1 MAGNKWCW
9 IARRRLLL
17 TIALVGFSLGSA
29 LGQHASETY
38 GRNRVQYRQFNWQYI
53 STENFDV
60 YYYDE
65 RRRVATEAAQF
76 LEAEF
81 DRITDLI
88 GYPPY
93 LKTKVFLYNSVAD
106 LQQSNMGILGKQFR
120 VGGET
125 EFIKP
130 YVEIANPGTID
141 GFKEEL
147 VLKVTDLMVNEMMF
161 GGSLKD
167 MFQNA
172 VLLNLPDWFI
182 DGVSAYAAKGW
193 DETMDDYSRQFVT
206 SKQVN
211 KALKVTGPEATLVG
225 QSIWNYIVEK
235 YGKASVA
242 NILNYT
248 RVIRN
253 EQKSIYITLGIPFKQ
268 LIADWRRYYTEDQ
281 QRINT
286 SYRPVS
292 DSLRITPRRNKG
304 IVYTTMKIS
313 PDGKNI
319 AYAENN
325 RGKFTVMVKSLETGR
340 ETTILSDGNKVFRQ
354 TVDTSLPLLAWADG
368 HTLGVIGV
376 RYGNHLFWLYDL
388 TTRSKIPRPLE
399 RFSNI
404 RSLNFSD
411 NGRLAVISGDM
422 DGQNDLFLI
431 STRRDRTRRLTN
443 DLFDDFDPS
452 FIPKTNTLVFSSNRT
467 TDSVTTVKRGFDK
480 IPNNY
485 NLFAFNLDTT
495 VAMVSRIT
503 NTLSADYAPKAV
515 DENTIYY
522 LSDQRGIINLFKFN
536 RQTGVYAQVTNF
548 QSSIK
553 SFDLHP
559 EGRVFATVMRNQL
572 REDIFVY
579 PQFNFDRQVFT
590 PATRRRE
597 AQHVRNLTERRK
609 KEVKPGVTL
618 KQLINERLQQRRD
631 TVVGDTVRKSSPPA
645 PPDSRGTA
653 RKDSLVVVKK
663 PDSLATDSV
672 KQILKPGE
680 VNIDNY
686 TFEDEKIQ
694 KDTLATTVIA
704 KNDTIVTPVVTENLP
719 AKKEKDLD
727 TDDYK
732 FEDEVIRAQKPGET
746 FLSRYMKARETSR
759 INGPFNY
766 QPKFSYE
773 NFVTDFVIDP
783 LRGFSIRL
791 ETQMNDILENY
802 RIYGGI
808 QTAFDWKSGDV
819 FGEFHYLKHRMDF
832 SVRYDRKVIFWTQ
845 PLETSASPSAQ
856 KQKYS
861 WQKIE
866 FGASLPITVRL
877 RVSVKPFMGYTL
889 FEDLGPDQRIVSPP
903 TYKPSKEQWYGGAKG
918 ELVYDNSVNNGLNLM
933 EGTRGKLTFV
943 HNEGMGNDK
952 ASFSQVSIDVRH
964 YQKIYREIVL
974 AMRGYTGHFFGN
986 APKQYVLGGVD
997 NWFGNSTNYEGVK
1010 NPLYV
1015 KTGYNENL
1023 LFTEFATTLRGF
1035 DYATLYGTSVA
1046 MFSAEFRLPLVRALV
1061 GSSVSSSFFRN
1072 MQFTAFYDIGTSW
1085 TGAPPISS
1093 ENTLRTIEIKS
1104 GPFAIDLKQ
1113 YLNPWLYSY
1122 GFGFRSMMLGYYL
1135 KFDYAWPVE
1144 NFKVNDPRVMV
1155 SIGLDF

>member
-1 MAGNKWCW
+1 MVGNKRCL
-9 IARRRLLL
+9 IARGRLFL
-17 TIALVGFSLGSA
+17 TIAMVTCALGTA
-29 LGQHASETY
+29 LGQRSFETF

-76 LEAEF
+76 LETEF

-93 LKTKVFLYNSVAD
+93 LKTKVFLYNSVSD

-147 VLKVTDLMVNEMMF
+147 VLKVTDLMVHEMMF

-193 DETMDDYSRQFVT
+193 DESMDDYSRQFVT

-211 KALKVTGPEATLVG
+211 KALKVTGVEATLIG

-268 LIADWRRYYTEDQ
+268 LIADWRQYYTEDQ

-286 SYRPVS
+286 NYRPVS
-292 DSLRITPRRNKG
+292 DSLRLTPRHRKG
-304 IVYTTMKIS
+304 VVYTTMKIS

-319 AYAENN
+319 AYAEND
-325 RGKFTVMVKSLETGR
+325 RGKYTVIVKSLETGR
-340 ETTILSDGNKVFRQ
+340 ETTILSDGNKVLRQ
-354 TVDTSLPLLAWADG
+354 AVDTSLPLLAWADG

-376 RYGNHLFWLYDL
+376 RYGDHLFWLYDL

-411 NGRLAVISGDM
+411 NGRLAVISADM

-452 FIPKTNTLVFSSNRT
+452 FIPKTNILVFSSNRT

-495 VAMVSRIT
+495 TAAVTRIT

-522 LSDQRGIINLFKFN
+522 LSDQRGIINLFKFT

-553 SFDLHP
+553 TFDLHA
-559 EGRVFATVMRNQL
+559 EDRVFATVMTNRL

-579 PQFNFDRQVFT
+579 PQFNLDRQVFT

-618 KQLINERLQQRRD
+618 KQLINERLQQKRD
-631 TVVGDTVRKSSPPA
+631 TVARDTVRKSSPPA
-645 PPDSRGTA
+645 PPDTLRA
-653 RKDSLVVVKK
+653 VKMT
-663 PDSLATDSV
+663 DSLATDSV
-672 KQILKPGE
+672 KHALKPGE
-680 VNIDNY
+680 VNVDNY
-686 TFEDEKIQ
+686 TFEEDKQ
-694 KDTLATTVIA
+694 KKDTVIA
-704 KNDTIVTPVVTENLP
+704 PVVQTVP
-719 AKKEKDLD
+719 PKKDKDLN

-732 FEDEVIRAQKPGET
+732 FEDEAVRTQKPGET
-746 FLSRYMKARETSR
+746 FLSRYMKARETNR
-759 INGPFNY
+759 INGPFDY

-791 ETQMNDILENY
+791 ETQMNDILENV

-819 FGEFHYLKHRMDF
+819 FGELHYLKHRMDF

-845 PLETSASPSAQ
+845 PVETGASAGVQ

-877 RVSVKPFMGYTL
+877 RVSAKPFMGYSL
-889 FEDLGPDQRIVSPP
+889 FEDLGPDQRIASPP
-903 TYKPSKEQWYGGAKG
+903 SYKPSKEQWYGGAKG

-943 HNEGMGNDK
+943 HYEGMGNK
-952 ASFSQVSIDVRH
+952 NASFSQVAIDFRH

-974 AMRGYTGHFFGN
+974 AMRGYTGHFFGD

-1023 LFTEFATTLRGF
+1023 LFTEFATSLRGF

-1046 MFSAEFRLPLVRALV
+1046 MFSAELRMPLVKALA

-1085 TGAPPISS
+1085 TGAPPVSS
-1093 ENTLRTIEIKS
+1093 ENTLRTVEIKS

-1144 NFKVNDPRVMV
+1144 NFKVKDPRIMV

>member
-1 MAGNKWCW
+1 MAGSKKCW
-9 IARRRLLL
+9 MARRRLFL
-17 TIALVGFSLGSA
+17 TIVVVAFALGTA
-29 LGQHASETY
+29 LGQHSFETF
-38 GRNRVQYRQFNWQYI
+38 GRNRVQYRQFNWHYI

-76 LEAEF
+76 LETEF

-93 LKTKVFLYNSVAD
+93 LKTKVFLYNSVTD

-206 SKQVN
+206 SRQVN
-211 KALKVTGPEATLVG
+211 KALKLTGAEATLIG

-268 LIADWRRYYTEDQ
+268 LIADWRQLYTEDQ

-286 SYRPVS
+286 SYRPAS
-292 DSLRITPRRNKG
+292 DSLRLTPRHRKG
-304 IVYTTMKIS
+304 VVYTTMKIS

-319 AYAENN
+319 AYAEND
-325 RGKFTVMVKSLETGR
+325 RGKYTVIVKSLESGR

-354 TVDTSLPLLAWADG
+354 AVDTSLPLLAWADG

-376 RYGNHLFWLYDL
+376 RYGDHLFWLYDL
-388 TTRSKIPRPLE
+388 ATRSKIPRPLE
-399 RFSNI
+399 GFSNI

-411 NGRLAVISGDM
+411 NGRLAVISADM

-452 FIPKTNTLVFSSNRT
+452 FIPKTNTLVFSSNRS

-495 VAMVSRIT
+495 TTAVTRIT

-553 SFDLHP
+553 TFDLHP
-559 EGRVFATVMRNQL
+559 EDRVFAAVMTNRL

-579 PQFNFDRQVFT
+579 PQFNLDRQVFT

-631 TVVGDTVRKSSPPA
+631 TVVRDTVSKPAPA
-645 PPDSRGTA
+645 PPDTLRA
-653 RKDSLVVVKK
+653 PMK

-672 KQILKPGE
+672 KQKLKPGE
-680 VNIDNY
+680 INVDNY
-686 TFEDEKIQ
+686 TFEEEKQ
-694 KDTLATTVIA
+694 KKDTV
-704 KNDTIVTPVVTENLP
+704 VSPVEQTLP
-719 AKKEKDLD
+719 PKKDKDLN

-732 FEDEVIRAQKPGET
+732 FEDEAIRTQKPGET
-746 FLSRYMKARETSR
+746 FLSRYMKARETNR
-759 INGPFNY
+759 INGPFDY
-766 QPKFSYE
+766 ESKFSYE
-773 NFVTDFVIDP
+773 NFVYDFVIDP
-783 LRGFSIRL
+783 LRGFSMRL
-791 ETQMNDILENY
+791 ETQMNDILENV

-845 PLETSASPSAQ
+845 PVETGASASVQ

-866 FGASLPITVRL
+866 IGASLPITVRL

-889 FEDLGPDQRIVSPP
+889 FEDLGPDQRITSPP

-918 ELVYDNSVNNGLNLM
+918 ELVYDNSVNSGLNLM

-943 HNEGMGNDK
+943 HYEGMGNK
-952 ASFSQVSIDVRH
+952 NASFSQVAIDLRH

-974 AMRGYTGHFFGN
+974 AMRGYTGHFFGDS
-986 APKQYVLGGVD
+986 PKQYVLGGVD

-1046 MFSAEFRLPLVRALV
+1046 MFSAELRMPLVKALA

-1085 TGAPPISS
+1085 TGAPPINS
-1093 ENTLRTIEIKS
+1093 ENTLRTVEIKS

-1144 NFKVNDPRVMV
+1144 NFKVKDPRIMV